1 MNDGYT
7 SVLRS
12 ISSKTPTPGGGAVA
26 ALTLGHSYSL
36 TSMVARLTLARDK
49 WIEGHE
55 ISNKLLKICEPG
67 INESMVLAQN
77 DCDAFDNVMKAY
89 KLSKNSNEDI
99 IIRKEMILKSSLE
112 ATNAPFQIAIAAME
126 LFQLLPELAKNA
138 NVNALT
144 DLASASELLNSSIY
158 IASLNVKI
166 NIDSITE
173 QEGMKFFD
181 KINYILDKSK
191 NLNEE
196 IQNIIFKRLE
206 WH

>member
-7 SVLRS
+7 SILRS
-12 ISSKTPTPGGGAVA
+12 ISSKSPTPGGGAVA

-36 TSMVARLTLARDK
+36 ISMVARLTLAREK
-49 WIEGHE
+49 WIDGHE
-55 ISNKLLKICEPG
+55 ISNKLLSICEPG
-67 INESMVLAQN
+67 INESMALAQN

-99 IIRKEMILKSSLE
+99 VIRKEMILKSSLE
-112 ATNAPFQIAIAAME
+112 ATNAPYQIALAAMN
-126 LFQLLPELAKNA
+126 LFPLLPELAKNG

-144 DLASASELLNSSIY
+144 DLASASELLYSSIY

-173 QEGMKFFD
+173 QEGMKFLNE
-181 KINYILDKSK
+181 INHILDKSK
-191 NLNEE
+191 NLNEN
-196 IQNIIFKRLE
+196 IQKIIFKRLE

>member
-12 ISSKTPTPGGGAVA
+12 ISSNSPTPGGGAVA

-36 TSMVARLTLARDK
+36 TSMVARLTLAREK
-49 WIEGHE
+49 WIDGHE
-55 ISNKLLKICEPG
+55 ISNKLLSICEPG
-67 INESMVLAQN
+67 INESMALAQN

-89 KLSKNSNEDI
+89 KLSKITDEDI

-112 ATNAPFQIAIAAME
+112 ATNAPYQIAIAAMN
-126 LFQLLPELAKNA
+126 LFPLLPELAKNG
-138 NVNALT
+138 NLNALT
-144 DLASASELLNSSIY
+144 DLASASELLYSSIY

-173 QEGMKFFD
+173 QEGMKFFNE
-181 KINYILDKSK
+181 INHILDKSK

-196 IQNIIFKRLE
+196 IQNIIFNRLE

>member
-1 MNDGYT
+1 MNDGYI

-26 ALTLGHSYSL
+26 ALTLSHSYSL
-36 TSMVARLTLARDK
+36 TSMVAKLTLAREK
-49 WIEGHE
+49 WINGHE
-55 ISNKLLKICEPG
+55 ISNKLLSICEPG
-67 INESMVLAQN
+67 IGESMVMAHN
-77 DCDAFDNVMKAY
+77 DCDAFDNVMDAY
-89 KLSKNSNEDI
+89 KLSKDSNEEI

-112 ATNAPFQIAIAAME
+112 ATNAPYQIALAAME
-126 LFQLLPELAKNA
+126 LFPLLPELAKNG

-144 DLASASELLNSSIY
+144 DLASASELLYSSIY

-166 NIDSITE
+166 NIDSLTE
-173 QEGMKFFD
+173 QEGMKFFNE
-181 KINYILDKSK
+181 INHILEKSK
-191 NLNEE
+191 NFNKE